1 MRQPIKINKTN
12 PNKGVLDYSYLLDAP
27 AGKHGFVTTRNGH
40 FYFEDG
46 VRAKFLGFN
55 VAARS
60 NTPDHETAEK
70 LAERFA
76 SLGVNVI
83 RLHAADAPISE
94 EPRSWSSCK
103 EAPLLDYEK
112 GNGRE
117 FHPEGLDRFD
127 YFVAKLKE
135 RGIYLHIDLIVAR
148 DFVEGDGLDYP
159 GNAGSCI
166 KRFPM
171 YNKRMIELQ
180 KEYARKNSLSCE
192 SLYRSCTD

>member
-55 VAARS
+55 VA
-60 NTPDHETAEK
+60 
-70 LAERFA
+70 
-76 SLGVNVI
+76 
-83 RLHAADAPISE
+83 
-94 EPRSWSSCK
+94 
-103 EAPLLDYEK
+103 LDYEK

-180 KEYARKNSLSCE
+180 KEYAR
-192 SLYRSCTD
+192 